1 MTIKQPF
8 APQYGSNQVL
18 TAGAASAKVGINKE
32 SKQVRVV
39 NTGANKGY
47 FRIYDSSNGVQS
59 ATTADCPVAAGAA
72 VTVTKGGNQDTIAYI
87 SAAGTTLEVMTGEGF

>member
-1 MTIKQPF
+1 MIIQPF
-8 APQYGSNQVL
+8 SPQYGSNQVV
-18 TAGAASAKVGINKE
+18 TAGASSAAKSINKD

-47 FRIYDSSNGVQS
+47 FRIYDSSNGAQA
-59 ATTADCPVAAGAA
+59 ATIADCPVVAGTA

-87 SAAGTTLEVMTGEGF
+87 SASGTTLEVMTGEGF